1 MQEDPEMS
9 RLYRE
14 AYGDIKAEKEHD
26 YNESLRID
34 KKYSYLFDNQTL
46 KGRKGTDKY
55 NVQEEKPTLE
65 EEILSSEMSDE
76 ALDLVYKRYKFMQA
90 ENTGK
95 LREIDVEA
103 KDFVQNFSSGSAKV
117 SSTDGDFE
125 RSVRSTFD
133 FRNQLGL
140 ILNKKA

>member
-1 MQEDPEMS
+1 MNEDTEMS

-14 AYGDIKAEKEHD
+14 AYGDIKADKEHD